1 MVTVYCEGATSKV
14 YSFASFGELQEE
26 LDLKQLEE
34 INEKAEA
41 ELSTLIWCPVL
52 GVEGWDGGNMKW
64 SEIKGRCLVTISG
77 TRFIE

>member
-1 MVTVYCEGATSKV
+1 MVTVTVRGPHPKYI

-34 INEKAEA
+34 TNEKAEA

-52 GVEGWDGGNMKW
+52 GVLRVEMVAIGNDKKW
-64 SEIKGRCLVTISG
+64 REDVL
-77 TRFIE
+77 